1 MTFANRDQGGSGVYA
16 RSLLASVAARHQI
29 ASWVIAGPSKSTPAG
44 TLDWLLRKARRQIA
58 ARPPDVLH
66 CPSFVAPWGIRVPT
80 VVTVHDAA
88 VNRFPS
94 DHPLEWRFYVR
105 SLMPGRLRAAA
116 RVITGSEFSR
126 HEVIAANRLDPGRV
140 TVVPY
145 GLDAS
150 FLNHHPTTSQPDGT
164 GALLFPGA
172 PIGRKNLDAVLR
184 CLAEAQPG
192 SALARIS
199 LDISG
204 AREERFPAYSVLV
217 RDLGLQAR
225 VRWLGRVPSEELP
238 TLFAR
243 AAAVVYPSLYEG
255 FGFPPLEAMAVGTPV
270 VASDRGSLPEVLGDG
285 ALLVDPTD
293 RRALGQALEAVL
305 SRPEVRERLRTAG
318 TKRARLYTWD
328 KCAER
333 TIDVYRDVRA
343 GAPLAS

>member
-1 MTFANRDQGGSGVYA
+1 
-16 RSLLASVAARHQI
+16 
-29 ASWVIAGPSKSTPAG
+29 
-44 TLDWLLRKARRQIA
+44 
-58 ARPPDVLH
+58 
-66 CPSFVAPWGIRVPT
+66 
-80 VVTVHDAA
+80 
-88 VNRFPS
+88 
-94 DHPLEWRFYVR
+94 
-105 SLMPGRLRAAA
+105 
-116 RVITGSEFSR
+116 
-126 HEVIAANRLDPGRV
+126 
-140 TVVPY
+140 
-145 GLDAS
+145 
-150 FLNHHPTTSQPDGT
+150 
-164 GALLFPGA
+164 
-172 PIGRKNLDAVLR
+172 
-184 CLAEAQPG
+184 
-192 SALARIS
+192 LARIS

-217 RDLGLQAR
+217 RELGLKAR
-225 VRWLGRVPSEELP
+225 VRWLGRVPSEDLP
-238 TLFAR
+238 SLFAR

-343 GAPLAS
+343 GARLAS